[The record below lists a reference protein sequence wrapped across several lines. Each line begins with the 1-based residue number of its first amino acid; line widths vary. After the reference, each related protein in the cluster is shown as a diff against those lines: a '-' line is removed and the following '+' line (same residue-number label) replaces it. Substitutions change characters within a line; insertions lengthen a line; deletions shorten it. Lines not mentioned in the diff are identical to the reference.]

1 MKKRSII
8 CALLSAVITISSAVG
23 VMGASPRPEDAE
35 PTSSPRSTA
44 RATSSPD
51 TSDEDDSS
59 DAAETDDAEETD
71 SPSATEKPTGP
82 VEAEADME
90 DQVYSDSQNQPNVQ
104 YADSAVLMDA
114 KSGRI
119 LYSQNAQK
127 KKYPAS
133 TTKILTGIIA
143 LEEGDLSDVVTASYA
158 AIAPITNED
167 SHMGILIGE
176 QLTLEQLICG
186 MLVYSA
192 NDAANVIAIHLA
204 GSLDGFVDKM
214 NQKAA
219 EIGAKNTHFA
229 NACGSQDV
237 DHYTTAEDLAII
249 ARYAMQNEKFREIVA
264 MSTYHIDPTNKYTRD
279 RDLSN
284 TNLFIS
290 SARSSYHLYRP
301 AIGIKTGHT
310 SDAGYNLVAAAQNND
325 MELISVVMDCDNQ
338 DLKEKAYSYVDS
350 KELLEYGFN
359 NYVYRTL
366 TTAGSVVSEQDVYEA
381 KGGQKASLTATG
393 DISAMIP
400 TDSSTEIT
408 SDIQLSR
415 AMAAPISQ
423 GEVCG
428 TITYKYGDTVIG
440 STELVAANEVSV
452 NYLLKTAHIA
462 AKVVTSPFFLIPL
475 VLIILI
481 LVINHIQEKKRRRR
495 RQMRQMKRAS
505 ERIHGT
511 TSRGDQVGQAPHRR
525 VRTTSKPGSTANRNS
540 RYGRD
545 DRDYRNPKNNRR

>member
-23 VMGASPRPEDAE
+23 VLGASPRPEDAE
-35 PTSSPRSTA
+35 PTSTPRSTA
-44 RATSSPD
+44 RATSSPG
-51 TSDEDDSS
+51 TADEDSSS
-59 DAAETDDAEETD
+59 DPEESTA
-71 SPSATEKPTGP
+71 PSATEKPTGP

-90 DQVYSDSQNQPNVQ
+90 DQIYSDSQEQPNVQ

-119 LYSQNAQK
+119 LYSKNAQK

-133 TTKILTGIIA
+133 TTKMLTGIIA
-143 LEEGDLSDVVTASYA
+143 LEEGNLEDVVTASYA

-186 MLVYSA
+186 MLVHSA
-192 NDAANVIAIHLA
+192 NDAANVIAIHLE
-204 GSLDGFVDKM
+204 GSIDAFVDKM

-249 ARYAMQNEKFREIVA
+249 ARYAMQNEKFREIVS
-264 MSTYHIDPTNKYTRD
+264 MPTYHIDPTNKYTRD
-279 RDLSN
+279 RDLYN
-284 TNLFIS
+284 TNMFIS
-290 SARSSYHLYRP
+290 SARSSYHIYRP

-338 DLKEKAYSYVDS
+338 DLRENAYSYVDS
-350 KELLEYGFN
+350 KEMLEYGFN

-381 KGGQKASLTATG
+381 QGGLKASLTATG

-400 TDSSTEIT
+400 VDSSVEIT

-428 TITYKYGDTVIG
+428 TITYNYGDTVIG
-440 STELVAANEVSV
+440 STELVAANNVSV
-452 NYLLKTAHIA
+452 NYFLKAAHIA

-495 RQMRQMKRAS
+495 RQIRQMKRAS

-511 TSRGDQVGQAPHRR
+511 TSRGDQVGQPPHRR

-545 DRDYRNPKNNRR
+545 DKSYRDPRNDRRR